1 MSERRD
7 EWERW
12 QEDWQGGGAAPDAR
26 QLPVRLRRERRRML
40 LAVAAEAAMAL
51 AACGGIVAALVHTPR
66 GFDRRWGIAVLVMLA
81 GSWAIAAWQRRRV
94 DGRSLAAAT
103 ESFVE
108 LARRRCRRQLRAVR
122 VAWLLAALELVFLV
136 PWWIDGYRVH
146 GLGAGSAL
154 TWFAWWVP
162 AAAILGLLAGTL
174 GVRRRV
180 RAELD
185 QLERLRPMDPMGPM
199 DRLDRQEAAPGAGR
213 DAPGPDR
220 L

>member
-1 MSERRD
+1 MSEQHD
-7 EWERW
+7 DWERW
-12 QEDWQGGGAAPDAR
+12 HEDWQSGGAAPDVR
-26 QLPVRLRRERRRML
+26 QVSVRLRRERRRML
-40 LAVAAEAAMAL
+40 LAAAAEAALAL
-51 AACGGIVAALVHTPR
+51 AACAGIVAALVHTPR

-81 GSWAIAAWQRRRV
+81 GSWAIATWQRRRD
-94 DGRSLAAAT
+94 DGRALAAAT
-103 ESFVE
+103 EGFVE

-122 VAWLLAALELVFLV
+122 VAWLLAALELAFLV

-174 GVRRRV
+174 GVRRRA
-180 RAELD
+180 RAELAQLD
-185 QLERLRPMDPMGPM
+185 QLAAAAAAVSA
-199 DRLDRQEAAPGAGR
+199 DRAAP
-213 DAPGPDR
+213 DP

>member
-1 MSERRD
+1 MSEQRR

-12 QEDWQGGGAAPDAR
+12 QEDWHGGGATPDAR
-26 QLPVRLRRERRRML
+26 QLPVRFRRERRRLL
-40 LAVAAEAAMAL
+40 LAAAAEAALAL
-51 AACGGIVAALVHTPR
+51 AACGGIAAALVHTPR

-81 GSWAIAAWQRRRV
+81 GSWGIAAWQRRRA

-122 VAWLLAALELVFLV
+122 LAWLLAALELVFLV

-146 GLGAGSAL
+146 GLDAGSAL
-154 TWFAWWVP
+154 TWFAWWLP

-174 GVRRRV
+174 GVWRRV
-180 RAELD
+180 RVELD
-185 QLERLRPMDPMGPM
+185 HLDL
-199 DRLDRQEAAPGAGR
+199 LDRQDRPDRQERPEAPPSAGR
-213 DAPGPDR
+213 GAPAPDR

>member
-7 EWERW
+7 EWQRW
-12 QEDWQGGGAAPDAR
+12 QEDWQGGGATLDAR
-26 QLPVRLRRERRRML
+26 QLPARLRRERRRLL
-40 LAVAAEAAMAL
+40 LAAAAEAALAL
-51 AACGGIVAALVHTPR
+51 AACGGIAAALVHTPR
-66 GFDRRWGIAVLVMLA
+66 GFDRRWGIAVLLMLA
-81 GSWAIAAWQRRRV
+81 ASWAIATWQRRRV
-94 DGRSLAAAT
+94 DGLSLAAAT
-103 ESFVE
+103 EGFVE

-122 VAWLLAALELVFLV
+122 LAWLLAALELVFLV

-185 QLERLRPMDPMGPM
+185 QLDRL
-199 DRLDRQEAAPGAGR
+199 DRLDRQDRQDRHDRQEAVPGAGR
-213 DAPGPDR
+213 DTAGPDR